1 MQQEMPQDIATDI
14 TTLATDLSETEQ
26 LHQASNLP
34 YAPQDNLLVVDAA
47 QVPLSGGTDASY
59 GEVRWR
65 TLIDSCSEK
74 SRDMVLGI
82 AEFEPHGRL
91 LPHRH
96 DPAEFY
102 LGLEGSGIVTIDGTP
117 HEMRPGVAI
126 YVPANAEHDTKAGPD
141 GLKFAYGFAEG
152 SFEQI
157 TYRFTATTEA
167 QA

>member
-1 MQQEMPQDIATDI
+1 MHQDTHQEFAPDM
-14 TTLATDLSETEQ
+14 TTLATDLGDAEQ

-34 YAPQDNLLVVDAA
+34 HPPLVVDAA
-47 QVPLSGGTDASY
+47 QVPLSGGTDPAY

-65 TLIDSCSEK
+65 TLINSCAQNA
-74 SRDMVLGI
+74 RDMVLGI

-102 LGLEGSGIVTIDGTP
+102 FGLEGSGIVTIDGTP
-117 HEMRPGVAI
+117 HEIRAGVAI
-126 YVPANAEHDTKAGPD
+126 YVPAGAEHGTQAGD
-141 GLKFAYGFAEG
+141 AGLRFAYGFAEP

-157 TYRFTATTEA
+157 EYRFSA
-167 QA
+167 QS

>member
-1 MQQEMPQDIATDI
+1 MQQDRTMDI
-14 TTLATDLSETEQ
+14 TTLAADFGEAEQ
-26 LHQASNLP
+26 LNQASNLP
-34 YAPQDNLLVVDAA
+34 HAPLAIDAA
-47 QVPLSGGTDASY
+47 QVPLSGGTDPSY

-65 TLIDSCSEK
+65 TLINSCSEK

-102 LGLEGSGIVTIDGTP
+102 LGLEGYGVVTIDGIA
-117 HEMRPGVAI
+117 HEIRPGVAI
-126 YVPANAEHDTKAGPD
+126 YVPANAEHGTQAGPE
-141 GLKFAYGFAEG
+141 GLRFAYGFAET

-157 TYRFTATTEA
+157 EYRFSA
-167 QA
+167 QN

>member
-1 MQQEMPQDIATDI
+1 MQQELPQDIAMDI
-14 TTLATDLSETEQ
+14 TTLATDLSDTEQ
-26 LHQASNLP
+26 VHQASNLP
-34 YAPQDNLLVVDAA
+34 HPPQDHLMVVDAA
-47 QVPLSGGTDASY
+47 QVPLSGGTDASF

-65 TLIDSCSEK
+65 TLINSCSEK

-102 LGLEGSGIVTIDGTP
+102 LGLEGAGTVTIDGTP

-126 YVPANAEHDTKAGPD
+126 YVPANAEHSTQAGPD
-141 GLKFAYGFAEG
+141 GLRFAYGFAES

-157 TYRFTATTEA
+157 TYRFTGAEEA

>member
-1 MQQEMPQDIATDI
+1 MQQELPQDIAMDI

-34 YAPQDNLLVVDAA
+34 HAPQETPLVVDAA
-47 QVPLSGGTDASY
+47 QVPLSGGTDAAF

-65 TLIDSCSEK
+65 TLINSCAET

-102 LGLEGSGIVTIDGTP
+102 FGLEGSGTVTIDGTP
-117 HEMRPGVAI
+117 HNIRPGVAI
-126 YVPANAEHDTKAGPD
+126 YVPANAEHDTQAGPE
-141 GLKFAYGFAEG
+141 GLRFAYGFAES

-157 TYRFTATTEA
+157 TYRFTAAEEA

>member
-1 MQQEMPQDIATDI
+1 MQQEMTQDIATDI
-14 TTLATDLSETEQ
+14 TTLAVEFDDSEQ
-26 LHQASNLP
+26 LHQACNLP
-34 YAPQDNLLVVDAA
+34 HAPQDNLLVVDAA
-47 QVPLSGGTDASY
+47 QVPLSGGTDAAY

-65 TLIDSCSEK
+65 TLINSCSEK

-102 LGLEGSGIVTIDGTP
+102 FGLEGSGIVTIDGTP

-126 YVPANAEHDTKAGPD
+126 YVPANAEHHTQAGPD
-141 GLKFAYGFAEG
+141 GLRFAYGFAEA

-157 TYRFTATTEA
+157 TYRFSASEEA

>member
-1 MQQEMPQDIATDI
+1 MHQEMEQDIAADI

-34 YAPQDNLLVVDAA
+34 HAPQDSLLVVDAA
-47 QVPLSGGTDASY
+47 QAPLSGGTDAAF

-65 TLIDSCSEK
+65 TLINSCSEK
-74 SRDMVLGI
+74 SREMVLGI

-102 LGLEGSGIVTIDGTP
+102 FGLEGSGIVTIDGTP

-126 YVPANAEHDTKAGPD
+126 YVPANAEHDTKAGPE
-141 GLKFAYGFAEG
+141 GLRFAYGFAAA

-157 TYRFTATTEA
+157 TYRFSAATEA
-167 QA
+167 RG

>member
-1 MQQEMPQDIATDI
+1 MQLEMPQDTATDM
-14 TTLATDLSETEQ
+14 TTLAIDLSDTEQ

-34 YAPQDNLLVVDAA
+34 HAPQDNLLVVDAA
-47 QVPLSGGTDASY
+47 QVPLSGGTDAAY

-65 TLIDSCSEK
+65 TLINSCSEK

-91 LPHRH
+91 LKHRH

-126 YVPANAEHDTKAGPD
+126 YVPANAEHDTQAGPD
-141 GLKFAYGFAEG
+141 GLRFAYGFAEA

-157 TYRFTATTEA
+157 TYRFSAHN

>member
-1 MQQEMPQDIATDI
+1 MQQELPQDIAADI

-34 YAPQDNLLVVDAA
+34 HAPQDNLLVVDAA
-47 QVPLSGGTDASY
+47 EVPLSGGTDPSF

-65 TLIDSCSEK
+65 TLIDSCTEK

-82 AEFEPHGRL
+82 AEFEAHGRL
-91 LPHRH
+91 HSHRH

-102 LGLEGSGIVTIDGTP
+102 LGLEGFGIVTIDGTP

-157 TYRFTATTEA
+157 TYRFSATEEA
-167 QA
+167 TG